1 MRTRQIRAGGVLR
14 VVALVSVAAL
24 VATACARGEEEA
36 PPPEETTPAETTSPT
51 APAQAVT
58 KIGYAAPEKA
68 NDYGWNQQGAE
79 GAKAVA
85 QEIGA
90 EIEIADGLGYEDVGP
105 VLRQLAE
112 GGTNFI
118 IAQASGYNT
127 TAPQV
132 AQEFTVPVVV
142 YGNPDANIP
151 GLAADIE
158 TTSQQGSYLAG
169 IVAASM
175 SQTGTVG
182 IVVSADDENW
192 TKMAGGFVAG
202 ARSVNPDVEILLA
215 QIGPAGYADAAGGK
229 RVTDS
234 VIAGGADVVFGM
246 GDGSSFGMIQSVETA
261 TPPPGADKVWFIDV
275 IGDKT
280 SLDEKGIYLSSVLWD
295 FTPIFRQA
303 VEDIN
308 AGTFGNQGYDLNVA
322 NGGIALLRTQY
333 IPDDVWAAVEEAMAG
348 IEDGSIEIPLT
359 PTMDDVKALIKG

>member
-1 MRTRQIRAGGVLR
+1 MRTRQIRPGVVLR
-14 VVALVSVAAL
+14 VLALLSVAAL

-36 PPPEETTPAETTSPT
+36 PPPEETPSPT

-58 KIGYAAPEKA
+58 RIGYAAPEKA

-79 GAKAVA
+79 GAKSVA
-85 QEIGA
+85 QEMGA

-112 GGTNFI
+112 GGADFI

-132 AQEFTVPVVV
+132 AQEFDVPVVV
-142 YGNPDANIP
+142 YGNPSANVP

-169 IVAASM
+169 VVAASM
-175 SQTGTVG
+175 SKTGTVG

-202 ARSVNPDVEILLA
+202 VRSVNPDVEILLA